1 MPTDFSKL
9 IKAPAP
15 ELINPL
21 CHAARLSTMEA
32 AFGNPKPPTDP
43 KCDKCGCNERASARV
58 KKLQVTENV
67 GPFRVTGVRPFVD
80 VLRRVFARVK
90 KGNPD
95 LYTALGSDGV
105 LCVRF
110 QRKTQRLSNHAWGT
124 AIDIKIKNPKS
135 GKFELDLPVDNGLV
149 QLGCSL
155 LYDFFQQDG
164 IETGEW
170 CFWGAGFSRE
180 DGMHF
185 EASDELI
192 RRWKAEGKL

>member
-1 MPTDFSKL
+1 MPTDFTKL

-21 CHAARLSTMEA
+21 CHAARLSTMAEA
-32 AFGNPKPPTDP
+32 LGNPKPPTDP
-43 KCDKCGCNERASARV
+43 KCDECGCNERASARV
-58 KKLQVTENV
+58 KKLQVTASV
-67 GPFRVTGVRPFVD
+67 GPFKVTGIKPFVD
-80 VLRRVFARVK
+80 VLTSVFARVK

-95 LYTALGSDGV
+95 LYKALGTQGV

-110 QRKTQRLSNHAWGT
+110 QRKTEILSNHSWGT
-124 AIDIKIKNPKS
+124 AIDIQMRNLK
-135 GKFELDLPVDNGLV
+135 GKFVLDERGNGKV
-149 QLGCSL
+149 QTGLSL
-155 LYDFFQQDG
+155 LYDYFQQHG

-170 CFWGAGFSRE
+170 CFWGAGFPTE